1 METTKKNQQIAD
13 NQKVNNVNKS
23 QSAENQQVSKLTKLE
38 RLQKAIKKAESKNAN
53 SWDKLGGASA
63 DTQLKMFSLSQISKQ
78 FCESKYVT
86 DKQKAILTTKRILEY
101 VRQSNKYQ
109 NKVLFSVNDIKLIC
123 NAILKTDDK
132 AVKIAL
138 KVTKQGGQI
147 KQK

>member
-1 METTKKNQQIAD
+1 MATKTN
-13 NQKVNNVNKS
+13 KVV
-23 QSAENQQVSKLTKLE
+23 ENQAVSNNKKTQLVENQAVSKLTKLE
-38 RLQKAIKKAESKNAN
+38 KLQKAIKKAESEIAN
-53 SWDKLGGASA
+53 SWDRLGGASA
-63 DTQLKMFSLSQISKQ
+63 DTQIKMFSLSQISKQ

-86 DKQKAILTTKRILEY
+86 DKQKTILTTKRILDY

-109 NKVLFSVNDIKLIC
+109 NKVLFSVNDVKLIC